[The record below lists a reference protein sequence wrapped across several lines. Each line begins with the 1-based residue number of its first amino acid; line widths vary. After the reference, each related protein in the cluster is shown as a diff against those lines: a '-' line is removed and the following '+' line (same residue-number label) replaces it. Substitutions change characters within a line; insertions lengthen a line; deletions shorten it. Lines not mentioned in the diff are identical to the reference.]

1 MRNWVLLVLASL
13 LSFSGGAQK
22 ITQSLLWEISGNG
35 LKSPSYLFGTSHIIC
50 ASDFSFTP
58 VLAEKIKST
67 KKLFLEIDLSK
78 PNMQQEMLQMMQL
91 EGTSLDKLLGSDF
104 ETINTNF
111 QKITGASLKLFNQF
125 KPFVG
130 ISMLTL
136 KTVPCNT
143 PMQPETVF
151 MKSAQEA
158 GNPVGGLETVSDQV
172 AAINAQ
178 PLSDQITEFKKMVN
192 NFDSVKLQ
200 MNELIKVYK
209 LNDVERIYQFMQ
221 EQKMTEA
228 FEQTMLIK
236 RNKNWIPS
244 IIHSIQIQPTFFAV
258 GAAHLGGK
266 EGVIDLLKE
275 KGYQLTPVKY

>member
-1 MRNWVLLVLASL
+1 MRNWVLLFLASL
-13 LSFSGGAQK
+13 LSISGGAQK
-22 ITQSLLWEISGNG
+22 TTQSLLWEISGNG

-50 ASDFSFTP
+50 ASDFNFTP
-58 VLAEKIKST
+58 VLAEKIKSS

-91 EGTSLDKLLGSDF
+91 EGTTLDKLLGSDF
-104 ETINTNF
+104 ETINTHF

-125 KPFVG
+125 KPFIGV
-130 ISMLTL
+130 SMLTL
-136 KTVPCNT
+136 KTVACNT
-143 PMQPETVF
+143 LIQPETVF
-151 MKSAQEA
+151 MKSAEEA
-158 GNPVGGLETVSDQV
+158 GIAVGGLETVSDQV
-172 AAINAQ
+172 AAINSQ
-178 PLSDQITEFKKMVN
+178 PLSDQITEFKKMVT

-209 LNDVERIYQFMQ
+209 LNDVERICQFMQ
-221 EQKMTEA
+221 DQRMTEA

-244 IIHSIQIQPTFFAV
+244 IINSIQIQPTFFAV

>member
-1 MRNWVLLVLASL
+1 MRSWVLLILASL
-13 LSFSGGAQK
+13 LSFSVSAQK
-22 ITQSLLWEISGNG
+22 TTQSLLWEIRGNG
-35 LKSPSYLFGTSHIIC
+35 LKTPSYLFGTSHIIC

-58 VLAEKIKST
+58 ILSEKIKSS
-67 KKLFLEIDLSK
+67 KKLFLEIDLSQ
-78 PNMQQEMLQMMQL
+78 PNIQQEMMLMMQL
-91 EGTSLDKLLGSDF
+91 DGTTLDKLIGSDF

-125 KPFVG
+125 KPFLGV
-130 ISMLTL
+130 SMLTL
-136 KTVPCNT
+136 KTVPCT
-143 PMQPETVF
+143 DFIQPETVF

-158 GNPVGGLETVSDQV
+158 GIPVGGLETISDQV

-178 PLSDQITEFKKMVN
+178 PLSDQITEFKKMVS

-209 LNDVERIYQFMQ
+209 QNDVERIYQFMQ
-221 EQKMTEA
+221 EQQMTDA
-228 FEQTMLIK
+228 FEQNMLIK

-244 IIHSIQIQPTFFAV
+244 IIHSIQIQPSFFAV

-266 EGVIDLLKE
+266 EGVIALLKE